1 MTIKKCDRCGVVI
14 PDKNSGKT
22 IGEVI
27 NDMFNA
33 VSGLINP
40 CPDYKI
46 TRCGMPVDLCN
57 KCYKDFAKWLNS
69 SEVQK

>member
-1 MTIKKCDRCGVVI
+1 MTIKKCDRCGVI

-22 IGEVI
+22 ISEVI
-27 NDMFNA
+27 NDMLSA
-33 VSGLINP
+33 VTDLIDP

-46 TRCGMPVDLCN
+46 TRCGMPVDLCD
-57 KCYKDFAKWLNS
+57 KCYKDFRKWLNG

>member
-22 IGEVI
+22 FGEVLS
-27 NDMFNA
+27 DA
-33 VSGLINP
+33 VHALSCKINP
-40 CPDYKI
+40 FPDYKI
-46 TRCGMPVDLCN
+46 TRCGMPVDLCD

-69 SEVQK
+69 PEVQK